1 MDLTGKNILVF
12 DIETQK
18 SFQEVGGKSR
28 ANFLEK
34 LKVSV
39 VGTYDYLTDKYYAY
53 EESEMMVLEQR
64 LRSLGLIVGFNS
76 RRFDLPVLQPYLFM
90 KGEDI
95 PQIDLLEAI
104 EEARGHR
111 ASLDS
116 VAGPTLK
123 LHKSGSGKDALV
135 LFKEGK
141 MDELK
146 HYCLDDVKLTRLIFE
161 YGLREDKILFTS
173 TWDYKTYEVPV
184 NWRKQVQ
191 DIFSVPK
198 TAPQEKFPSSLF

>member
-1 MDLTGKNILVF
+1 MDLSGKNIIIF

-28 ANFLEK
+28 TNFLER

-39 VGTYDYLTDKYYAY
+39 VGTYDYLTDRYYAY
-53 EESEMMVLEQR
+53 EESEMMQLEQR
-64 LRSLGLIVGFNS
+64 LRSVSLLVGFNS
-76 RRFDLPVLQPYLFM
+76 RRFDLPVLQPYLFL
-90 KGEDI
+90 KGGDI

-116 VAGPTLK
+116 IAGPTLK
-123 LHKSGSGKDALV
+123 QHKSGSGKDALL
-135 LFKEGK
+135 LFKEGR
-141 MDELK
+141 MQELK
-146 HYCLDDVKLTRLIFE
+146 NYCLDDVKLTRQIFE
-161 YGLREDKILFTS
+161 YGLQEGKILFTS

-184 NWRKQVQ
+184 NWLKQTAAL
-191 DIFSVPK
+191 FASPAP
-198 TAPQEKFPSSLF
+198 APQDKFPSSLF